1 MNKQVN
7 IIQIER
13 FLERK
18 YLIRDVAITISF
30 LGLFLVI
37 GFFEKNLILPGNG
50 LGLFQHK
57 TIWFFLLTNV
67 FAPFAI
73 RRVLVEP
80 SCSLEKNT
88 VENIKTKFGEISQLR
103 FTSVLF
109 TIVRMVGFLCFV
121 GNTLQN
127 AHIFNHLPFDFWDSI
142 SFPISYG
149 VTRLYKFYLF
159 AHFIPIIVIYIY
171 VLLKAISEL
180 IILDDEDIKEY
191 PALNDRHLNSL
202 CNMGLNVMLILIIP
216 FIISSIIVYLTHDR
230 FDPTTVATFIIAFT
244 CTVGSTLMYM
254 LMVKN
259 FYISMSKYSQKNI
272 QMIDFQLAKIHKYIL
287 FTHFRR
293 QNSAKLE
300 ACLKK
305 EKYLYQIKE
314 RIEVQRKY
322 PLIIKAIC
330 TSIAPIVPAL
340 IKIAFNF

>member
-171 VLLKAISEL
+171 LVES
-180 IILDDEDIKEY
+180 
-191 PALNDRHLNSL
+191 
-202 CNMGLNVMLILIIP
+202 
-216 FIISSIIVYLTHDR
+216 
-230 FDPTTVATFIIAFT
+230 
-244 CTVGSTLMYM
+244 
-254 LMVKN
+254 
-259 FYISMSKYSQKNI
+259 NI
-272 QMIDFQLAKIHKYIL
+272 
-287 FTHFRR
+287 
-293 QNSAKLE
+293 
-300 ACLKK
+300 
-305 EKYLYQIKE
+305 
-314 RIEVQRKY
+314 
-322 PLIIKAIC
+322 
-330 TSIAPIVPAL
+330 
-340 IKIAFNF
+340 